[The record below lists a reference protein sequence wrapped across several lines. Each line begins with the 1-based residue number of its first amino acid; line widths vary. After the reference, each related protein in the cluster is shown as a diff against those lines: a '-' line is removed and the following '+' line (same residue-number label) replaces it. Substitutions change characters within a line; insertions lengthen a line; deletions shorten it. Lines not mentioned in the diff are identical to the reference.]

1 MATWFKWFENTTN
14 DPKFKLVARRSGQ
27 PLVSVIGVWAATL
40 ERASE
45 AKARGD
51 ISGLIPEVLDCQL
64 DLEDGSSAKILEEME
79 AIGLIH
85 DGRVAAWD
93 NRQGTRAT
101 SATSATAKTST
112 ERSREYR
119 QRRKAQST
127 NTNNMQQDLNQ
138 CDADA
143 TQCNDN
149 ATLMQRNATQCNADA
164 TTATDATLLDK
175 IREDKMRVKEQEA
188 NASSPEPSGEAPGTR
203 QGESEKEPSENE
215 EPKKPKAKAD
225 EPVTEFTITLNS
237 GEEYSVTQKDFDS
250 WQTLYPNVNVSQE
263 LRNMRGWCDANPS
276 RRKTKSGIKRFI
288 NGWLSREQN
297 DSRTTTCPS
306 YQPQGQPSCPTEHQL
321 HMQEQRLLKER
332 LLGMIHQK
340 EGLSNQQTLNVTA
353 TSPQTPLLGGANG

>member
-45 AKARGD
+45 AKVRGD

-138 CDADA
+138 C
-143 TQCNDN
+143 NDN

-175 IREDKMRVKEQEA
+175 IREDKIRVDLQEA

-203 QGESEKEPSENE
+203 QDESESQ
-215 EPKKPKAKAD
+215 EPKKPKLKAD

-237 GEEYSVTQKDFDS
+237 GEEYSVTQKDFAL
-250 WQTLYPNVNVSQE
+250 WQDLYPNVDIPQE
-263 LRNMRGWCDANPS
+263 LRKMRGWCDANPS
-276 RRKTKSGIKRFI
+276 KRKTKTGVKRFI
-288 NGWLSREQN
+288 TSWLAKEQN
-297 DSRTTTCPS
+297 RPS
-306 YQPQGQPSCPTEHQL
+306 TPRPMARPYQPQGQPSCPTEHQR
-321 HMQEQRLLKER
+321 HMQEQRLLKEK

-340 EGLSNQQTLNVTA
+340 EDLSNQQTLNATA
-353 TSPQTPLLGGANG
+353 TPPQPPLLGGTANG